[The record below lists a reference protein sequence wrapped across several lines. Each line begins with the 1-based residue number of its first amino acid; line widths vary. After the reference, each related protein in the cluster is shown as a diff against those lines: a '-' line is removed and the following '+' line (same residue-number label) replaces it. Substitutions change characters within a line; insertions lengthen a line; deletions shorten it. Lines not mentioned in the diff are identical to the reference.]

1 MHIRRFVSIPAL
13 LVALLGGLSALPAQ
27 AEGAV
32 GGNTISTDG
41 GGEVAV
47 PADGAKVRLGVQ
59 AQGDTA
65 AAASATAAR
74 RLASLVAALEPLGDA
89 IAPPVS
95 SGYSVSPEWKWDED
109 GDQRVLLGYTA
120 SSALRV
126 EVRDL
131 DRLGDVIDAA
141 LAGDADDVGSPTFTS
156 SREREARD
164 RALAIAYRQAARD
177 AEVLAEAAGGSLGE
191 LLELTTNPSSFRGGR
206 AFEEIVVTGQAAGVR
221 IENPEV
227 VVRVTVAGRWRVTS
241 TD

>member
-1 MHIRRFVSIPAL
+1 MYRVNTMRIRHILPVIAL
-13 LVALLGGLSALPAQ
+13 LLALPAYS
-27 AEGAV
+27 AGPVEGS
-32 GGNTISTDG
+32 TISTDG

-59 AQGDTA
+59 AKGDTA

-95 SGYSVSPEWKWDED
+95 SGYSVSPEWNWEDD
-109 GDQRVLLGYTA
+109 GDQGVLLGYTA
-120 SSALRV
+120 SSDLRV

-206 AFEEIVVTGQAAGVR
+206 VFEEIVVTGQAAGVQ

-227 VVRVTVAGRWRVTS
+227 VVRVTVAGKWRVTPAG
-241 TD
+241 